1 LQRLHVCLLLILVVF
16 VAACGSNDTPT
27 APTTNDPS
35 VGLNVPFS
43 TTDLVV
49 GTGAEAM
56 TGRSVTV
63 QYTGWLYYPNAN
75 ENKGTVIDPGGTF
88 GPFVLGTANIIQGW
102 HQGIPGMRVGG
113 RRRIVIPPALAYGAA
128 GRPPQVPGNATLLF
142 EITLLSVQ

>member
-1 LQRLHVCLLLILVVF
+1 ML
-16 VAACGSNDTPT
+16 AAIGACKSNDSPT
-27 APTTNDPS
+27 APSDPS

-49 GTGAEAM
+49 GTGAEAA

-63 QYTGWLYYPNAN
+63 QYTGWLYYPNAS
-75 ENKGTVIDPGGTF
+75 ENKGNQIDSGTF

-128 GRPPQVPGNATLLF
+128 GRAPQVPGNSTLLF
-142 EITLLSVQ
+142 EVTLLSLQ